1 MYDKGKKTLMVPLM
15 YKCCYSAMET
25 CCYVVNVSAVELGQ
39 SSESGW
45 IYTSVGKS
53 VPTCCCYQ
61 VLVTL
66 HHNC

>member
-15 YKCCYSAMET
+15 YKCCYSA

-45 IYTSVGKS
+45 IYTSAGNLS
-53 VPTCCCYQ
+53 Q
-61 VLVTL
+61 LVVVTRSS
-66 HHNC
+66 

>member
-45 IYTSVGKS
+45 IYTSAGNLS
-53 VPTCCCYQ
+53 Q
-61 VLVTL
+61 LVVVTRSS
-66 HHNC
+66 